1 VRTLLAIAM
10 MAVLGVDVVV
20 EGKTA
25 EIVDAEKSSIRK
37 HASVGN

>member
-1 VRTLLAIAM
+1 VGMVLAIAM

-25 EIVDAEKSSIRK
+25 EIVDVE
-37 HASVGN
+37 

>member
-10 MAVLGVDVVV
+10 MALLGVDVVV

-25 EIVDAEKSSIRK
+25 EIVDVE
-37 HASVGN
+37 

>member
-25 EIVDAEKSSIRK
+25 EIADVE
-37 HASVGN
+37 